1 MHEFGFC
8 ALLRTD
14 AQKNA
19 IAPIH
24 YKKARNL
31 MEFHDLGYAYS
42 CGLFGENNAIV
53 YLPQTKKMREFPLI
67 KQCKGMSRNA

>member
-19 IAPIH
+19 IAHIH

-31 MEFHDLGYAYS
+31 MEFHDLGYAY
-42 CGLFGENNAIV
+42 CCELFAKKNAIV
-53 YLPQTKKMREFPLI
+53 YLPQTKKRREFRVSPY
-67 KQCKGMSRNA
+67 KTM

>member
-31 MEFHDLGYAYS
+31 TEFHDLGYAYS
-42 CGLFGENNAIV
+42 CGLFGEKCDSLLA
-53 YLPQTKKMREFPLI
+53 PDQKKARVSPYKTM
-67 KQCKGMSRNA
+67 